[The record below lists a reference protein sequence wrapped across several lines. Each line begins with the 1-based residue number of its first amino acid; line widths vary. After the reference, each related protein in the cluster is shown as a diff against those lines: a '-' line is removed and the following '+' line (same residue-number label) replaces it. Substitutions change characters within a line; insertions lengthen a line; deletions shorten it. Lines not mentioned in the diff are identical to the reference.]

1 TNENSNGLLRE
12 FFPKKTDLARVISQE
27 LNQALWLMNNRPRKC
42 LNYQTPLEVFL
53 HELLLIE

>member
-1 TNENSNGLLRE
+1 MRTLTVYCVS
-12 FFPKKTDLARVISQE
+12 FFPKKTDLARVIYQE

-42 LNYQTPLEVFL
+42 LDYQTPLEVFL

>member
-1 TNENSNGLLRE
+1 M
-12 FFPKKTDLARVISQE
+12 IYQE

-42 LNYQTPLEVFL
+42 LDYQTPLEVFL